1 MGEKYG
7 DVTKWTPQFFGGGRL
22 YHGDCF
28 CKASLRVKLCMIS
41 MAENCELAPGKC
53 LSPENK

>member
-1 MGEKYG
+1 MLLNGPHNSSG
-7 DVTKWTPQFFGGGRL
+7 GGGRL
-22 YHGDCF
+22 YHHGDCF